1 MKKPMIAAGD
11 RFNSLTVVNPCV
23 RMDKWSNRYALFR
36 CDCGVEK
43 EMLAH
48 PVKHG
53 RVKSCGCFKAE
64 IDKENLVKH
73 GQSEDK
79 IYGVWEGM
87 KARCQNPKSISYK
100 NYGGR
105 GIKVCERW
113 QSFENFVAD
122 MGKCPAEGLSI
133 DRIDNDGD
141 YEPSNCRWA
150 TRTEQANNRRPTVK
164 KGAAQ

>member
-64 IDKENLVKH
+64 SSFQAEKPSSKP
-73 GQSEDK
+73 
-79 IYGVWEGM
+79 
-87 KARCQNPKSISYK
+87 ARTRPISSSNTILRLKS
-100 NYGGR
+100 NT
-105 GIKVCERW
+105 
-113 QSFENFVAD
+113 Q
-122 MGKCPAEGLSI
+122 
-133 DRIDNDGD
+133 
-141 YEPSNCRWA
+141 
-150 TRTEQANNRRPTVK
+150 
-164 KGAAQ
+164 